1 VPKLP
6 NPIEN
11 FPRPPRL
18 SEILKRVNPVKDVI
32 EDARA
37 IIKSG
42 REEISSIVSALRVEG
57 KLPLES
63 TSEEATS
70 DRVAE
75 GTACEL
81 CSSEHFAQTSGDLAE
96 ALRFA
101 RSEGVMYPE
110 VIKRVEHARQ
120 ELNTMERYDLSPSE
134 IQRLSGPE
142 RELANWALQKSR
154 NLRHMINR
162 LITTKEVSNL
172 EAAAAEAETTAHEF
186 TRRLWSLTPSS
197 QECPECESLQGLR
210 EYLERRRRSHTT
222 TKTLAKGQ
230 NVM

>member
-1 VPKLP
+1 MSPGPQLPKLP
-6 NPIEN
+6 PLPPSPIKPIRDILRQGRQQIEKARDN
-11 FPRPPRL
+11 IRSIADDLRGGVTTEPTR
-18 SEILKRVNPVKDVI
+18 EIKT
-32 EDARA
+32 A
-37 IIKSG
+37 
-42 REEISSIVSALRVEG
+42 
-57 KLPLES
+57 
-63 TSEEATS
+63 S

-101 RSEGVMYPE
+101 RSEGVMHPE

-162 LITTKEVSNL
+162 VITTKGVSDL

-186 TRRLWSLTPSS
+186 TRRLWEFTPST
-197 QECPECESLQGLR
+197 QECPECESLQELR
-210 EYLERRRRSHTT
+210 EYIEKRRRSHTT
-222 TKTLAKGQ
+222 TRH
-230 NVM
+230 

>member
-1 VPKLP
+1 LPKLP
-6 NPIEN
+6 PLPPSPIK
-11 FPRPPRL
+11 PLRD
-18 SEILKRVNPVKDVI
+18 ILKQGRQQVEKARDNIRSIADDLRGSVTTEPTKEIKPVLTPS
-32 EDARA
+32 R
-37 IIKSG
+37 
-42 REEISSIVSALRVEG
+42 
-57 KLPLES
+57 ES
-63 TSEEATS
+63 TVSH

-101 RSEGVMYPE
+101 RNEGIMHPE

-134 IQRLSGPE
+134 IQRLSGSE

-162 LITTKEVSNL
+162 LITTKQVSDL

-186 TRRLWSLTPSS
+186 TRRLWEAPTST
-197 QECPECESLQGLR
+197 QECPECETLQELR
-210 EYLERRRRSHTT
+210 EYIEKRRQSHTT
-222 TKTLAKGQ
+222 AKH
-230 NVM
+230 